1 MRQFYEINDG
11 QAMNDNAI
19 ETDIVLIDIIDFS
32 RLQMDEQ
39 LEIISYLSLTYKKMI
54 RKMLKN
60 SGMTMEKMLQ
70 RIIPTG
76 DGFYCIL
83 HPDLRGF
90 GPILG
95 LSFIH
100 FSDYIAK
107 EYPYFRGIRVAVH
120 TGKVHRFEDI
130 LGNDNYVGDGLN
142 ECARYIEIKNLII
155 STVIISD
162 KAYDAL
168 NTFLR
173 LHPDFHELLK
183 KCEFR
188 HSSLHTFSDKHNIQR
203 HGYLIW
209 MRKGAIIPPPRA
221 EWFASP
227 AESR

>member
-1 MRQFYEINDG
+1 
-11 QAMNDNAI
+11 MNQNVI

-32 RLQMDEQ
+32 RLSMSEQ

-54 RKMLKN
+54 RKMLK
-60 SGMTMEKMLQ
+60 SSEITMEKMLQ
-70 RIIPTG
+70 GIIPTG

-83 HPDLRGF
+83 HPSLRGF

-130 LGNDNYVGDGLN
+130 LGHDNYVGDGLN

-162 KAYDAL
+162 KAYESL
-168 NTFLR
+168 NAFLR
-173 LHPDFHELLK
+173 LHPDFHALLK
-183 KCEFR
+183 QCEFR
-188 HSSLHTFSDKHNIQR
+188 HSSLHTFSDKHNIER
-203 HGYLIW
+203 HGYLVW
-209 MRKGAIIPPPRA
+209 MRKGAIIPPPKPG
-221 EWFASP
+221 FALP
-227 AESR
+227 FEKA

>member
-1 MRQFYEINDG
+1 MIPRAIN
-11 QAMNDNAI
+11 
-19 ETDIVLIDIIDFS
+19 TDIVLIDIIDFS
-32 RLQMDEQ
+32 RLHMNEQ
-39 LEIISYLSLTYKKMI
+39 LEIISYLSQTYKKMI
-54 RKMLKN
+54 QKMIKI
-60 SGMTMEKMLQ
+60 SGIAMEKMLQ
-70 RIIPTG
+70 GIIPTG

-83 HPDLRGF
+83 HPGLKGF

-120 TGKVHRFEDI
+120 TGKIYRFEDI
-130 LGNDNYVGDGLN
+130 LGNENFVGDGLN

-162 KAYDAL
+162 SAYSSL
-168 NTFLR
+168 KEFL
-173 LHPDFHELLK
+173 HQYPDFHALLE

-188 HSSLHTFSDKHNIQR
+188 HSSLHTFQDKHNIER

-209 MRKGAIIPPPRA
+209 MRKGGIIPPPR
-221 EWFASP
+221 P
-227 AESR
+227 GRLLPHRK